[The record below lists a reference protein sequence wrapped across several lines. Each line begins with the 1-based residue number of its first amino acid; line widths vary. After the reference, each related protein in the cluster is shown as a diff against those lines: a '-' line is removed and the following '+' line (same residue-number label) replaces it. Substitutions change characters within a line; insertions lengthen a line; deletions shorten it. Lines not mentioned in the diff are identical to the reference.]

1 LSFGESEGFLYFAVL
16 LSEVLEGGSA
26 GGVEFLAS
34 FAAAGEVH
42 VACLASGALQGFVP
56 VLFEVAEAE
65 VAGRDF
71 DGVGGERR
79 VRGQGTGF
87 RDGIGIGAGGVA
99 FGVSDRVEDF
109 VFGDGEAAEFEAEF
123 GGFEALGLDGVGE
136 AAAGEEGVA
145 VGDRDGAPRDGLQGL
160 REEIDDGG
168 FVLEEGDVDGAVGA
182 GAEVAVVTVAV
193 VVAAEGPVV
202 AAVAVGFGVV
212 ALALGGGEA
221 AGGGLL
227 VELLHD
233 DSPF

>member
-1 LSFGESEGFLYFAVL
+1 VP
-16 LSEVLEGGSA
+16 
-26 GGVEFLAS
+26 
-34 FAAAGEVH
+34 AGE
-42 VACLASGALQGFVP
+42 Q
-56 VLFEVAEAE
+56 
-65 VAGRDF
+65 
-71 DGVGGERR
+71 
-79 VRGQGTGF
+79 
-87 RDGIGIGAGGVA
+87 
-99 FGVSDRVEDF
+99 
-109 VFGDGEAAEFEAEF
+109 
-123 GGFEALGLDGVGE
+123 
-136 AAAGEEGVA
+136 GVA

-160 REEIDDGG
+160 GEEVDDGG